1 MAGFLGMGRI
11 VIIKFDMETPKIP
24 VMLAMDTGDQ
34 FLRGDAFLL
43 RPQHDGC
50 AVSVVGADIMALMP
64 AHFLKAHPDIGLDV
78 FDQMA

>member
-1 MAGFLGMGRI
+1 
-11 VIIKFDMETPKIP
+11 
-24 VMLAMDTGDQ
+24 MLAMDTGDQ

-50 AVSVVGADIMALMP
+50 AVGIVGADVMALMP